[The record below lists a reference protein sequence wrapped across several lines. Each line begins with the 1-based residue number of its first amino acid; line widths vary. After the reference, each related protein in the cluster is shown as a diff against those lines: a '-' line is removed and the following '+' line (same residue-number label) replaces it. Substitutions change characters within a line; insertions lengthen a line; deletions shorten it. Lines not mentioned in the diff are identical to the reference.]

1 MKRNDQNEMQSV
13 LGLDSEVMWAVTY
26 RTVFSL
32 KGSDMRFMVEF
43 L

>member
-1 MKRNDQNEMQSV
+1 MQRSDQKEMQSV
-13 LGLDSEVMWAVTY
+13 LGLEFEIMWAVTY
-26 RTVFSL
+26 CTVFSL